1 MFRDGNAEAA
11 SSDNVRVPG
20 REDKE
25 EEKGNDKNK

>member
-1 MFRDGNAEAA
+1 MFKDVNAEAA

-25 EEKGNDKNK
+25 KEKDNDKNK